1 MISTE
6 KLADVLTN
14 YIVKNK
20 AIEEEDYQIYK
31 YGFWTGIEMLICI
44 VSCYGIAIQ
53 MGMIKECTMLFLVFF
68 SLRSFVGGIHMDS
81 YKKCFACSCMVVFLI
96 LFAVKNIHLTNMLA
110 LGVINFELLIIFFTN
125 PVENINRPVDE
136 KEKKLFAQRIKQI
149 LTIILGLTVF
159 LFIMGYNNYLVTI
172 TYTLGIIIISMFLG
186 KAKLAKNCRR
196 VLESEN
202 SFD

>member
-31 YGFWTGIEMLICI
+31 YGFLTGIEMLICI

-81 YKKCFACSCMVVFLI
+81 YKKCFACSCMVRIVNSPL
-96 LFAVKNIHLTNMLA
+96 
-110 LGVINFELLIIFFTN
+110 NFNYIFYKSS
-125 PVENINRPVDE
+125 R
-136 KEKKLFAQRIKQI
+136 KYKSSGR
-149 LTIILGLTVF
+149 
-159 LFIMGYNNYLVTI
+159 
-172 TYTLGIIIISMFLG
+172 
-186 KAKLAKNCRR
+186 
-196 VLESEN
+196 
-202 SFD
+202 